1 MRPILLEM
9 TAFGSYAEKTAV
21 RFSDLKSGL
30 YLVTGNT
37 GAGKTTIF
45 DAIMFALYGAASGSD
60 RTPEMMHCDH
70 ADKSVDTEVR
80 LCFSQNG
87 KEYAA
92 TRTIHFPKK
101 RGAGELYAPPVIDA
115 LLEEPDAAPTKGAS
129 RVTARCEE
137 LIGLDREQFRKIVML
152 AQGEFREFLKADSSK
167 KNEILGKLFDNT
179 AYLYCQ
185 NLLGGVRDELR
196 RRRART
202 RDELQSLM
210 RSSFRLPAGSGAA
223 DGELYMPENPR
234 LRENLSALVAKE
246 EAELA
251 ALDRMRAE
259 ARAAAD
265 ALNERKGAAEELDR
279 QFDELERR
287 RRHEAELE
295 ERRAEIDARRE
306 RLARADAALHTAQ
319 PRIDRL
325 ADARQALDK
334 ARKNIT
340 DLREKRCDSAREIA
354 EAQKLAEGDEELRT
368 RAGELEAGIQR
379 IADALPDYRTLQ
391 EERDSIAAAEG
402 SLAEKERALRAAADR
417 ARAAEQEHHDLYQR
431 FIAGQAGLLADRLAK
446 TLAEDGEAACP
457 VCGTRLCRDH
467 IPALA
472 PLRDGT
478 PAQPEVDAARAAA
491 DAAEAERRVC
501 EKAADALRS
510 DIAVRKTKLLAG
522 AKSLLPDAAGWEA
535 LTDDLLEAAE
545 ARQTELEDEKAS
557 VLAVLQAHR
566 NALDE
571 ASNKQRI
578 TEALLKKELDALPAL
593 EHGEA
598 EARAAADAALVSA
611 GFADAAEVEAALLPL
626 DGADGEAWLAAERDA
641 VNAFD
646 ADVKHT
652 KEERER
658 LAERLA
664 GRERVDTA
672 ELSERLLAAESCYA
686 AENDRYSAMQTLLAG
701 HRAVYAR
708 AGEHLDSLAAS
719 ASAWA
724 RIDRLGDLA
733 LGASSDGG
741 RLSFDRYVMGT
752 VFREILEM
760 ANHRLDVMSGGRYEL
775 LHRTDADRRNA
786 KAGLEI
792 DVLDLRTG
800 QRRPSGSLSGGETF
814 VTSLALALGLS
825 DVVQNH
831 AGGKPLDALF
841 IDEGFGSLS
850 DDVLDK
856 ALDVLNALTEG
867 DRLVGVIS
875 HVDRLGESIP
885 QKIRVRSTERG
896 STLSVETA

>member
-30 YLVTGNT
+30 YLVTGDT

-45 DAIMFALYGAASGSD
+45 DAIMFALYGTASGSD

-223 DGELYMPENPR
+223 DGELYLPENPR

-287 RRHEAELE
+287 RRHEAELA

-340 DLREKRCDSAREIA
+340 DLREKRGDSAREIA

-417 ARAAEQEHHDLYQR
+417 ARSAEQEHHDLYQR

-446 TLAEDGEAACP
+446 TLAGDGEAACP

-491 DAAEAERRVC
+491 DAAEAERRAC

-545 ARQTELEDEKAS
+545 ARQMELEDEKAS
-557 VLAVLQAHR
+557 VLAVLQAHQ

-598 EARAAADAALVSA
+598 EARAAADAALVSV

-641 VNAFD
+641 VNAFE

-701 HRAVYAR
+701 HRTVYAR

-741 RLSFDRYVMGT
+741 KLSFDRYVMGT